1 MDSSGRTSVEPHPKA
16 LGHKLTHKCITTDY
30 AENLLEFITGVHH
43 STDDLLKELTD
54 IHTFTARNLGREMIW
69 CQSMPALLPEN
80 DSDIPLAYY
89 GESNV
94 GKLKTL
100 YRRGL
105 GHRYGRSMQSI
116 AGVHYNFSLSDSF
129 WESYKT
135 ELKSDKSLMD
145 FKNEQYFHLI
155 RNYRRYSWI
164 LVYLFGATPTV
175 DASFVKD
182 KKHNLEKLTNN
193 TYFSPEGTSLRMG
206 GLGYTS
212 SAQEGIGIC
221 YNRLDTYIET
231 LEKARLTSYGDYT
244 KIGLKNSKGDHLQL
258 NDHLLQIDNEFYS
271 NIRPKNLAKSRES
284 ALGAL
289 HNRGVEYI
297 EVRLLDVD
305 PFSPMGINRDQ
316 IHFLHLFLLWCLC
329 SDSDLIDSKECA
341 ELDSNF
347 DQIVR
352 FGKKKNLELFVNGKK
367 EAKLDVMKK
376 LFSDMENFGEVLF
389 KHNPEYKKAFEI
401 QLACIEN
408 EDKMLSHKVLETSR
422 IDFLAAFKKQ
432 SLIAKESFLN
442 DSTDDQHDY
451 KSLAANSIAEESIVR
466 DADKREFDEFLK
478 FYFDDIKLNL

>member
-1 MDSSGRTSVEPHPKA
+1 
-16 LGHKLTHKCITTDY
+16 
-30 AENLLEFITGVHH
+30 
-43 STDDLLKELTD
+43 
-54 IHTFTARNLGREMIW
+54 MIW
-69 CQSMPALLPEN
+69 CQSMPALLPDV

-129 WESYKT
+129 WESYKL
-135 ELKSDKSLMD
+135 ELESDKPLMD

-182 KKHNLEKLTNN
+182 KEHKLEKLTEN

-221 YNRLDTYIET
+221 YNHLDTYIKT
-231 LEKARLTSYGDYT
+231 LEEARLTSYKDYS
-244 KIGLKNSKGDHLQL
+244 KIGLKNSTGQHLQL

-271 NIRPKNLAKSRES
+271 NIRPKNLAKTRES

-289 HNRGVEYI
+289 HHRGIEYI
-297 EVRLLDVD
+297 EVRLLDVN
-305 PFSPMGINRDQ
+305 PFSPTGINRDQ

-329 SDSDLIDSKECA
+329 SESEYINSTECSEIDY
-341 ELDSNF
+341 NF
-347 DQIVR
+347 DQIVK
-352 FGKKKNLELFVNGKK
+352 FGKRKNLELFDGGEKK
-367 EAKLDVMKK
+367 PKSELLKK
-376 LFSDMENFGEVLF
+376 TFLEIGEFGQVLF
-389 KHNPEYKKAFEI
+389 QHNSDYEKAYQV
-401 QLACIEN
+401 QLASIEN
-408 EDKMLSHKVLETSR
+408 EDNLLSHKVLEESKV
-422 IDFLAAFKKQ
+422 DFLAAFKTQ
-432 SLIAKESFLN
+432 SLKVKEGFLE
-442 DSTDDQHDY
+442 DKTSDLHDFEA
-451 KSLAANSIAEESIVR
+451 LATLSISEEKRVHSE
-466 DADKREFDEFLK
+466 DKREFDDFLK
-478 FYFDDIKLNL
+478 IYFEDIKLTL